1 MRVPLSWLREYV
13 DLGPDVTAREV
24 AERLISAGLEVETVD
39 HIGADVRGPLVVAR
53 VVAFEEEEHSNGK
66 TIRWCR
72 VDVGAEHNEP
82 ASDVLATGR
91 SVVCGARNF
100 VVGDLVVVSLPGAV
114 LPGGFAIAARKT
126 YGHVSDGMICSAREL
141 GTGEDKDG
149 IIVLPADAGM
159 PGGDAIELLSLRED
173 VLDIAVTPDRGYA
186 LSIRGVARE
195 VATAF
200 DVGFRDPAA
209 LSVPD
214 ATGTDWPVELAAP
227 DRCDRF
233 VLRTVTGF
241 DEEAHSPL
249 WMQRRLHQAGMR
261 PISLAVD
268 ITNYVMLELGQPLHA
283 YDRQRLAGP
292 MAVRLA
298 RPGEKL
304 QTLDGTTRTLDAD
317 DLLITDDTGP
327 IGIAGIMGGA
337 ATEIDDQTGD
347 IVIEA
352 AHFEPT
358 TIARSARRHRL
369 PSEASRRFER
379 GVDDRLQEAA
389 AERAVR
395 LLCELGGAV
404 SAGTATAADHAATSV
419 AIDLD
424 LDLPT
429 RMVGRD
435 YSHDEV
441 ERLLT
446 AVGCQVAVR
455 GRAARVIPP
464 SWRPDLCIPADLVE
478 EVARLHGYDAI
489 PALLPKAAVGRG
501 LTDSQRLVRRVG
513 QVLAGAG
520 FTEVLSYP
528 FVSPTVH
535 DAFGLAGDD
544 LRRRA
549 LRLANPISEEEP
561 ELRTSLLPGLLSA
574 VRRNVSRGHEDIAV
588 FEVGLV
594 FRPGPDAAMQV
605 VRPGVQSRPSSEETA
620 ALDALLPGQPRQLA
634 VAMTGNR
641 ELAGWWGEGREAT
654 WADAAEA
661 ARTVA
666 AAVRVEIEL
675 RADRHP
681 PWHPGRCA
689 ALLVGDLV
697 VGHAGELHPRVLGE
711 LGLPAR
717 TVAMELDL
725 DVLARHARLVAPGP
739 DIRTFPVA
747 KEDVA
752 LVVADTVSAG
762 ELAAALRDG
771 AGELLEQ
778 VRLFDVYAGDQV
790 GPGQRSLAF
799 NLRFRA
805 DDRTL
810 TVDEV
815 SAARDAAVAEAQR
828 RVGAVLRGS

>member
-1 MRVPLSWLREYV
+1 MRAPLSWLREYV
-13 DLGPDVTAREV
+13 DLAPDVTAREV
-24 AERLISAGLEVETVD
+24 AERLIAAGLEVETVD
-39 HIGADVRGPLVVAR
+39 HLGADVAGPLVVGR
-53 VVAFEEEEHSNGK
+53 VLAFAEEEHSNGK

-72 VDVGAEHNEP
+72 VDVGQRHNEP
-82 ASDVLATGR
+82 ADEESAAGR

-100 VVGDLVVVSLPGAV
+100 AVGDLVVVSLPGAV
-114 LPGGFAIAARKT
+114 LPGGFEIAARRT

-141 GTGEDKDG
+141 ATGDDKDG
-149 IIVLPADAGM
+149 IIVLPADAGE
-159 PGGDAIELLSLRED
+159 PGDDAIAVLSLRED

-195 VATAF
+195 VASAF
-200 DVGFRDPAA
+200 GVGFRDPAA
-209 LSVPD
+209 LSVPE
-214 ATGTDWPVELAAP
+214 ATGTDWPVELAAD

-233 VLRTVTGF
+233 VLRSVTGF
-241 DEEAHSPL
+241 DEQAQSPL

-283 YDRQRLAGP
+283 YDRTRLAGP
-292 MAVRLA
+292 MVVRLA
-298 RPGEKL
+298 RPQERL
-304 QTLDGTTRTLDAD
+304 QTLDGATRALDAD

-327 IGIAGIMGGA
+327 IGIAGVMGGA
-337 ATEIDDQTGD
+337 ATEIDGRTVD

-352 AHFEPT
+352 AHFAPT

-395 LLCELGGAV
+395 LLCELGGAAT
-404 SAGTATAADHAATSV
+404 AGTATVADHAAAPV

-424 LDLPT
+424 LDLPA

-435 YSHDEV
+435 YPHDEV

-446 AVGCQVAVR
+446 SVGCELAVHGKSAQVT
-455 GRAARVIPP
+455 PP
-464 SWRPDLCIPADLVE
+464 SWRPDLRIPADLVE

-489 PALLPKAAVGRG
+489 PAVLPKAAVGRG
-501 LTDSQRLVRRVG
+501 LTDGQRLVRRVG
-513 QVLAGAG
+513 HVMAGAG

-528 FVSPTVH
+528 FSAPTVH
-535 DAFGLAGDD
+535 DAFGLPADD
-544 LRRRA
+544 PRRRA
-549 LRLANPISEEEP
+549 LRLANPLSEEEP
-561 ELRTSLLPGLLSA
+561 ELRTSLLPGLLA
-574 VRRNVSRGHEDIAV
+574 ALKRNVSRGQDDVAV

-594 FRPGPDAAMQV
+594 FRPRPGAPAEV
-605 VRPGVQSRPSSEETA
+605 VRPGLDRRPAPAEIA
-620 ALDALLPGQPRQLA
+620 ALDALLPDQPRRLA
-634 VAMTGNR
+634 AVMAGQR
-641 ELAGWWGEGREAT
+641 EPAGWWGQGREVS
-654 WADAAEA
+654 WADAVEA

-666 AAVRVEIEL
+666 QAVGVELEVGS
-675 RADRHP
+675 DRHP

-689 ALLVGDLV
+689 ALVVRDDV
-697 VGHAGELHPRVLGE
+697 VGHAGELHPRVLSE
-711 LGLPAR
+711 LGLPPR
-717 TVAMELDL
+717 TAAMELDL
-725 DVLARHARLVAPGP
+725 DALARYATPVAPAP

-752 LVVADTVSAG
+752 LVVADTVSA
-762 ELAAALRDG
+762 AQVADALRDG
-771 AGELLEQ
+771 AGGLLEQ
-778 VRLFDVYAGDQV
+778 VRLFDVYVGEQV
-790 GPGQRSLAF
+790 GSARRSLAF

-805 DDRTL
+805 GDRTL
-810 TVDEV
+810 TVAEV

-828 RVGAVLRGS
+828 RVGATLRAP